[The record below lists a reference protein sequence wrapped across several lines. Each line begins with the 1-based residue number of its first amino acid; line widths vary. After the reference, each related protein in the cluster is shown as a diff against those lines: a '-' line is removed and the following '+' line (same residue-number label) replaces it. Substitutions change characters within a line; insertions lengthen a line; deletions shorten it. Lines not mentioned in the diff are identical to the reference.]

1 MYFHSRQA
9 KRCARSVAPTGFA
22 QFLRGACVPSAQGG
36 RNGTRDGVTRRLGA
50 QKLYAVRESVVRY
63 AGRNEARRTLG
74 QGENGYGKRCAYNG
88 LLASFL
94 EECAFLRH
102 KAVGMGQGGRDALG
116 RL

>member
-1 MYFHSRQA
+1 M
-9 KRCARSVAPTGFA
+9 
-22 QFLRGACVPSAQGG
+22 
-36 RNGTRDGVTRRLGA
+36 TRRLGA

-116 RL
+116 RV